1 MTNTADRL
9 GQLHPVRRQHA
20 TPDHLGQRLAD
31 HRGDPDRAA
40 RPSTRRP
47 PSTTYDCVGD
57 TLAYSYLLTN
67 TGNVTL
73 AGPFTVSDDRTTV
86 SCPADTSL
94 APGDSITCS
103 ATETVDQADLDA
115 GFVTNTATGH
125 AAFTFYGDLAP
136 TPVDSNDD
144 STTVA
149 ATQTPALSIDK
160 SSTRPRTY
168 DGVGDILSY
177 SYLVPTPATSP
188 WPGRSR

>member
-1 MTNTADRL
+1 MTNTATASGSFTLYGDNDAPPPITSASDSL
-9 GQLHPVRRQHA
+9 TIEAIQ
-20 TPDHLGQRLAD
+20 TPSLDLD
-31 HRGDPDRAA
+31 K
-40 RPSTRRP
+40 TTT
-47 PSTTYDCVGD
+47 STTYDSVGD

-125 AAFTFYGDLAP
+125 AAFTF
-136 TPVDSNDD
+136 
-144 STTVA
+144 
-149 ATQTPALSIDK
+149 
-160 SSTRPRTY
+160 
-168 DGVGDILSY
+168 
-177 SYLVPTPATSP
+177 
-188 WPGRSR
+188 